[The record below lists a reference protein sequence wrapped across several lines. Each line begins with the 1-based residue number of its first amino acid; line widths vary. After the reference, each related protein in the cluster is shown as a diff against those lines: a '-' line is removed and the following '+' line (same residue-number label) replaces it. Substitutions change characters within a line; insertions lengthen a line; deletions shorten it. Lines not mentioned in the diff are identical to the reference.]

1 MPQLPEQW
9 RDHFP
14 RPVWGGGSEEEL
26 REWRPYIRLHGL
38 APRALAV
45 CTTRIEGAWC
55 AYIAAVPGNDH
66 RAEVVEVLN
75 HGTKLLPEIARAM
88 FPELAEVPYAL

>member
-1 MPQLPEQW
+1 MPEIPEQW

-14 RPVWGGGSEEEL
+14 VPTWQGGSAEAI
-26 REWRPYIRLHGL
+26 RSWRPYVRSHPL
-38 APRALAV
+38 APRVLAV
-45 CTTRIEGAWC
+45 ANTRIEGAWC
-55 AYIAAVPGNDH
+55 AYIAAVPGNDY